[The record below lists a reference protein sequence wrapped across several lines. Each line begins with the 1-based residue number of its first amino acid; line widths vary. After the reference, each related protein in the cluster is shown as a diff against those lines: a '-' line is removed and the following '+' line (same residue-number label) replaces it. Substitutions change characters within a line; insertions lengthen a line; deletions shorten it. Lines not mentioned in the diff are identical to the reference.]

1 MHGPDLLAID
11 GSCKDGA
18 IGVGVVGVV
27 GGVDVDIAEAAGFG
41 DGLAAECAA
50 LARALR
56 ASSPAP
62 IEIRCD
68 CRPLLDLV
76 GRATLTPVPA
86 LAPTIAALRA
96 TIDAHGAVTL
106 VWVPRHR
113 NRAANAR
120 ARAALGLADKAPRH
134 QR

>member
-1 MHGPDLLAID
+1 MHARDTLAID

-27 GGVDVDIAEAAGFG
+27 AGVDVDIAEVAGHG

-56 ASSPAP
+56 ACGAGPV
-62 IEIRCD
+62 EIRCD

-86 LAPTIAALRA
+86 LAATIAALRA
-96 TIDAHGAVTL
+96 ALDAHGAVTL

-113 NRAANAR
+113 NRDANVR
-120 ARAALGLADKAPRH
+120 ARAALGLPDKAPRH